1 MVAMTMPVLPP
12 LSLPVPPPS
21 ADQELRR
28 RVVGELAE
36 THRLSVQRLAVE
48 VHQGM
53 VHLSGCVTS
62 FYEKQLAIHSC
73 IRAAGAGRLV
83 DAVEVP

>member
-1 MVAMTMPVLPP
+1 MVAQTPT
-12 LSLPVPPPS
+12 SPPS

-28 RVVGELAE
+28 RVEGELAE
-36 THRLSVQRLAVE
+36 THRPNLARLAVD
-48 VHQGM
+48 VRQGM
-53 VHLSGCVTS
+53 IHLSGCVTS

-73 IRAAGAGRLV
+73 IRAAGAGHLI